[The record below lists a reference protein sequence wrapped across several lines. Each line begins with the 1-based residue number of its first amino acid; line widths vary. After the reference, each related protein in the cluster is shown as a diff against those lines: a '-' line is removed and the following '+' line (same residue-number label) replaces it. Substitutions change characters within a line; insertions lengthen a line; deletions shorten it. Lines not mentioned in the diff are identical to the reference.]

1 MSIVLAMN
9 LNSKHFLSTS
19 QLSPDEIESIFDRA
33 RLFKEEF
40 TKRGRFNHLVT
51 GDGIDQKV
59 LVAAF
64 FEPSTRTRLSFQLA
78 AYRIGIKATTFDNLA
93 ISSVSKGESLADT
106 MRNIAAMGPDV
117 LCVRYGASDELD
129 EAISELECP
138 VINAGSGARE
148 HPSQALLDAFT
159 ILENRGSL
167 DQQRVVIVGDVLHSR
182 VANSNLTLL
191 MQMGAEVAYC
201 APPEFAPKDGR
212 WKSVQRFD
220 DLEEALRWATVCM
233 GLRIQKERHTSKGIG
248 LSMAEYRERYRIGTS
263 QLEHLQKDGLLLHPG
278 PVIRGI
284 EISSAVL
291 RDPRNKILDQ
301 VSNGVFIRAA
311 LLTAMLGLEV
321 NKQ

>member
-1 MSIVLAMN
+1 MKLKDQSFI
-9 LNSKHFLSTS
+9 STS
-19 QLSPDEIESIFDRA
+19 QLSIDEIGHIFKRA

-40 TKRGRFNHLVT
+40 KKRRKFNHLVS
-51 GDGIDQKV
+51 GDGVDQMV
-59 LVAAF
+59 LAVAF

-106 MRNIAAMGPDV
+106 IKNIAAMSPDV
-117 LCVRYGASDELD
+117 LCVRYGISDEMD
-129 EAISELECP
+129 ECLSELNVP
-138 VINAGSGARE
+138 VINAGSGTRE

-159 ILENRGSL
+159 ILENRGDL
-167 DQQRVVIVGDVLHSR
+167 ENQRVVIVGDVLHSR

-191 MQMGAEVAYC
+191 QQLGADVAYC

-212 WKSVQRFD
+212 WKQVQRFD

-233 GLRIQKERHTSKGIG
+233 GLRIQKERHTAKGIG

-263 QLEHLQKDGLLLHPG
+263 QLECLVPDGLLLHPG

-284 EISSAVL
+284 EISSTVL
-291 RDPRNKILDQ
+291 KDPRNKILEQ
-301 VSNGVFIRAA
+301 VENGVFIRAA
-311 LLTAMLGLEV
+311 LLTMMLGLEV
-321 NKQ
+321 KEQ